1 MESTFTAPDGQQFT
15 VTVPDGTPREDA
27 QRYAEEEYAK
37 FTRTAPMY
45 SDEMY
50 TNPMRRFAVG
60 VAEGTGVPAAA
71 ELIGTRGVKDWINRY
86 QRESHN
92 AMLRGGER
100 VDLAG
105 GLGQAVGFLGT
116 GMGLGAI
123 TKGSAAAAKVADAI
137 AGSKFRQYVAG
148 GALAGAMTPMENEG
162 DSPWTTKAEQ
172 IAGGAAMGAITKA
185 GVAGVT
191 GAGKWVGA
199 KTGQLV
205 DAYLRD
211 PEKAATKVL
220 RQVGQ
225 ELLSPAERAA
235 VTTAL
240 NDAATDPRYANMTS
254 EQILREKGLGAT
266 LIKLLEGERLT
277 SSPTHA
283 AYVDQERA
291 LLEAPR
297 TWLEGIRGPHDFLA
311 QEAADKAAL
320 STAFE
325 SAKTEPVLLNIKPVM
340 AELKRKL
347 APTTSKVTKVAPGT
361 GIPIP
366 SAHGK
371 SIMTEGGEP
380 ISPAFRKELQGIQAR
395 LYQTDTPKL
404 FMERVQRLA
413 EQELPTSGGIK
424 AKGYANKLREIIG
437 AIGKAED
444 LAPIQTQLDE
454 LVASIKQAGMGVDEI
469 GRAAKAI
476 RSAVSAGPARLTD
489 NAATIL
495 NVRSQ
500 ILKQADEN
508 PSAFEAGQLRD
519 LVGLIDKAGAK
530 EVPAL
535 AAAMAQR
542 VTAGEQLNRRK
553 VAGALV
559 DAMRDPTGQY
569 TPEKVLAAFA
579 DPDFVQR
586 TTKGVQPIKE
596 TLGKYFSPAELQQLE
611 QAARVSRGVGA
622 YTPKVTERGAETVAG
637 RIEVESPHVFSRIA
651 SILAQAGRLGSKKLE
666 EPIQA
671 ELLKGQLDPARLA
684 GLLRDVPPTTRQQV
698 IDAILANQTLA
709 QTGRTATARAVA
721 GQY

>member
-1 MESTFTAPDGQQFT
+1 MDSLFTAPNGQQFV
-15 VTVPDGTPREDA
+15 VTVPDGTSPEDA
-27 QRYAEEEYAK
+27 NRYAQSEYEK

-45 SDEMY
+45 SDETY
-50 TNPMRRFAVG
+50 TNPMRRFSVG
-60 VAEGTGVPAAA
+60 VAEGTGIPAAV
-71 ELIGTRGVKDWINRY
+71 ELIGTRGAKDWINRY

-92 AMLRGGER
+92 AMIRGDKGID
-100 VDLAG
+100 VAG

-116 GMGLGAI
+116 GMGLGAA
-123 TKGSAAAAKVADAI
+123 TKGSAAAARVADAI

-172 IAGGAAMGAITKA
+172 IASGAAVGAIAKA
-185 GVAGVT
+185 GVAGAT
-191 GAGKWVGA
+191 GVGKWVGA

-205 DAYLRD
+205 DAYVRD

-235 VTTAL
+235 VATAL
-240 NDAATDPRYANMTS
+240 SDAATDPRYVNMTS
-254 EQILREKGLGAT
+254 EQILREQGLGAT
-266 LIKLLEGERLT
+266 AVKLLEGERLT
-277 SSPTHA
+277 SSPYHS

-291 LLEAPR
+291 LLETPR

-325 SAKTEPVLLNIKPVM
+325 SAKTEPVLLNVKPVM
-340 AELKRKL
+340 DELKRKL
-347 APTTSKVTKVAPGT
+347 APTTSKVTKVTPETGT
-361 GIPIP
+361 PIP

-371 SIMTEGGEP
+371 AIMTEGGEP

-395 LYQTDTPKL
+395 LYQTDTPRL

-424 AKGYANKLREIIG
+424 AKGYANKLRKIIG
-437 AIGKAED
+437 AISNAED
-444 LAPIQTQLDE
+444 LAPIQAQLDE
-454 LVASIKQAGMGVDEI
+454 LVVSIKQSGMGVDEI
-469 GRAAKAI
+469 GRAAKAV
-476 RSAVSAGPARLTD
+476 RSAVAAGPVRLTD

-519 LVGLIDKAGAK
+519 LVELIDRAAAK
-530 EVPAL
+530 KIPAL
-535 AAAMAQR
+535 DAAMSKR
-542 VTAGEQLNRRK
+542 VTAGEQLSRRK

-559 DAMRDPTGQY
+559 EAMRDPTGQY
-569 TPEKVLAAFA
+569 TPEKVLAALA
-579 DPDFVQR
+579 DPDFVPK
-586 TTKGVQPIKE
+586 TTKGVQPVKE
-596 TLGKYFSPAELQQLE
+596 TLEKYFSPAELQQLE
-611 QAARVSRGVGA
+611 QVSRVSRGAGA

-666 EPIQA
+666 GPIQE

-684 GLLRDVPPTTRQQV
+684 GLLRDVPTTTRQKV
-698 IDAILANQTLA
+698 IDAMLANQALM

-721 GQY
+721 DQY